1 METCNHEETD
11 SRLLVHVRD
20 AVNRGAKNV
29 MIRTVDTDVVVI
41 AVSDLSKLQE
51 LEPDVHIWIA
61 FDMGKNFQYFS
72 VHAIH
77 ESLGRARQGHYQC
90 STHFQDAT
98 QHLHS

>member
-1 METCNHEETD
+1 MIIGERIFATNPQHQMETCNHEETD

-51 LEPDVHIWIA
+51 IEPDV
-61 FDMGKNFQYFS
+61 G
-72 VHAIH
+72 
-77 ESLGRARQGHYQC
+77 
-90 STHFQDAT
+90 
-98 QHLHS
+98 